1 MYTLKYLNQLS
12 FLTISLSLRV
22 SKSEDYITTS
32 FRATYFVNA
41 SKPKMNCG
49 KKNVE
54 EVVEKSSLIL
64 KISQGGWGMNC
75 CLKSANRL
83 HSIAVN

>member
-1 MYTLKYLNQLS
+1 MNYNIRMYTLKYLNQLS

-49 KKNVE
+49 KKMW
-54 EVVEKSSLIL
+54 KKLW
-64 KISQGGWGMNC
+64 K
-75 CLKSANRL
+75 K
-83 HSIAVN
+83 AVQY